1 MEGAVNRIADYHR
14 GERPVF
20 LPEQRIGLLDALAAF
35 TMGTAYVNHQDRD
48 TGSLEVSK
56 AADIAVLD
64 RDLFDRGAGA
74 IGEAR
79 CVATFVD
86 GVAVYEDPALEG

>member
-1 MEGAVNRIADYHR
+1 MPISWFSPRRVYAYARCETLEILRDPIRLTISFCGT
-14 GERPVF
+14 VF
-20 LPEQRIGLLDALAAF
+20 LMLVFGYGI
-35 TMGTAYVNHQDRD
+35 TMDVEHL
-48 TGSLEVSK
+48 SF
-56 AADIAVLD
+56 AVLD

-86 GVAVYEDPALEG
+86 GVAVYEDAALEG